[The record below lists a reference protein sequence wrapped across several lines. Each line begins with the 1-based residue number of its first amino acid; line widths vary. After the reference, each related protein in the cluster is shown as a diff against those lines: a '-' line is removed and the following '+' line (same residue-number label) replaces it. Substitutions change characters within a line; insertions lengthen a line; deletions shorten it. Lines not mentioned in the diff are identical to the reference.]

1 MCAKLRGCCT
11 STAGSLTS
19 GEKGRAGH
27 IDHTTYR
34 NENASA
40 ARMMLRP
47 RLFVLT
53 SLAMVCFAGNS
64 LLCRLA
70 LHGTEIDP
78 ASFTA
83 IRIASGAGTLWLIV
97 RMRESA
103 PAVGGSWASAVALF
117 AYAIAFSY
125 AYMTLTAG
133 TGALILFGT
142 VQATMIG
149 YGLWK
154 GERLSALQTGGFT
167 LAIAGLVG
175 LLLPGLS
182 APPLTGALLMI
193 AAGAAWGVYS
203 LHGARGRDAT
213 QVTAGNFMRAVPLA
227 LGAGAAMLPWAALD
241 AHGIAYAVA
250 SGAIASGIGYS
261 IWYAALRGLTATG
274 AATIQLTVPVLAAVG
289 GIVFLDESLTLRL
302 IAASLAILCGV
313 AIVIRPPRRAS

>member
-1 MCAKLRGCCT
+1 
-11 STAGSLTS
+11 
-19 GEKGRAGH
+19 
-27 IDHTTYR
+27 
-34 NENASA
+34 
-40 ARMMLRP
+40 
-47 RLFVLT
+47 
-53 SLAMVCFAGNS
+53 MVCFAGNS

-70 LHGTEIDP
+70 LHGTQIDA

-83 IRIASGAGTLWLIV
+83 IRIASGAAMLWLIV
-97 RMRESA
+97 RVRDGA
-103 PAVGGSWASAVALF
+103 PAVAGSWSSAAALF

-125 AYMTLTAG
+125 AYVTLTAG

-149 YGLWK
+149 YGLWR
-154 GERLSALQTGGFT
+154 GERLSALQAGGFT

-203 LHGARGRDAT
+203 LHGAGGHDAT
-213 QVTAGNFMRAVPLA
+213 QVTAGNFLRAVPLA
-227 LGAGAAMLPWAALD
+227 LAVGAAMLPWAALD

-274 AATIQLTVPVLAAVG
+274 AATIQLTVPVIAAAG
-289 GIVFLDESLTLRL
+289 GILFLDESVTLRL
-302 IAASLAILCGV
+302 IAASFAILCGV
-313 AIVIRPPRRAS
+313 AIVIRSPRRAS